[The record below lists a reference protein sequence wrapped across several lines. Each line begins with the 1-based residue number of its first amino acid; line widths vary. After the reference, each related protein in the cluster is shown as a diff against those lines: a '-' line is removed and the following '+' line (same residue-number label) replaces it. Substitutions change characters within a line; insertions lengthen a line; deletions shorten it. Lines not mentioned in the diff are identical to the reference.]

1 MVIHSPAADD
11 SHMTQA
17 HKSSPSASYV
27 YPVKSLL
34 AGHIQ
39 PAGEYQTSK
48 YNQSFDNASGV
59 QLPHDK
65 TSLAKACSRVSTHQS
80 PLPNDSHSMIRSSKS
95 DRDIHNYPDKSQ
107 HPTHH
112 RESVTVMSGNTDRNI
127 SHRSSNQ
134 SCSPNYSVGEPD
146 LRHSFSHYSKNNFV
160 SASYLTQ
167 SLPNNESHSHPE
179 AIVPSD
185 SGFAEFS
192 AERSSPLN
200 PTDFVYLP
208 PSNTPL
214 SPDASSNDDPS
225 AAAGLPLLS
234 SVLSTSREV
243 SAPSSPPSSPS
254 FSGSTNLDGC
264 DIASETEEHVSFR
277 FEHREDGDGN
287 HVIVGREGV
296 LKKCED
302 EPICTP
308 GSVQAFGVLIAVQ
321 EVEDTL
327 VVRQA
332 SENSTELLGL
342 PPRYL
347 FSLSCFTDTLPGS
360 QANLLW
366 ENIPDAGDSKDDD
379 DGGPQVFLLSGWGAP
394 GTEFSG
400 DRRSWTCWCVIHRP
414 TLTNDSSSPT
424 DDMLIMEFELERDLF
439 NPLYPPLRAEGSPLL
454 SGQSRILAAGSAADF
469 GPDRQ
474 ISIED
479 TLLPDPSENGLKGD
493 DTWLPTPDDV
503 RESTTVYSKSISALE
518 RLRKMTFVP
527 ASSAGRTRRS
537 QHRHG
542 VMGSNHLNFGM
553 MDMFAVLSQINEQL
567 GAVDSLELFLK
578 VVVGVIKDLTQ
589 FHRVMV
595 YQFDESWNGQV
606 VAELVDWTQT
616 RDLYKGLHFPAS
628 DIPAQAR
635 ALYTINK
642 VRILYNRSQN
652 TARLVVKSKEDL
664 EVPLN
669 MSHCYLRA
677 MSPIHIKYLANMG
690 VRASMSITG
699 YIVCNTDDL
708 LGLFDADSGI
718 LVIGGGAR
726 IIGASHHGQEIL
738 IMAEYLRLKKFN
750 TIQVSQTVSQDFP
763 DLKLTTGLQVIAGLL
778 LVPLSNQGTDFIAF
792 LRRGQPREVR
802 WAGKPYKEGHEHEH
816 SLEPRKSF
824 KTWSE
829 IVAGQSRAWTD
840 EQLETAG
847 VLALVYGK
855 FIEVWRQKESALQ
868 TTKLTEILLYLEM
881 ALDGPLDSDARENLS
896 RSHAASK
903 SLLFTIND
911 LLVCFLAFLVW
922 LQFIFHKDLTRLE
935 SGRQTSFHEPFDLRN
950 TIDKATRLYRKEAE
964 RRNIQFRLELEK
976 SPGTVVGDATKIQT
990 VVQNLTANAL
1000 KYTTEG
1006 TITVSCAVFGE
1017 PEGTRPPNQTVVDIA
1032 VADTGSGMPAQKLER
1047 IFRDLEKVDTLES
1060 KASGNAGLG
1069 LGLAVVARIT
1079 EQLDGQLRVD
1089 SQVGVGSRFSFLVS
1103 LALSSDPISSP
1114 LPLSSVGSG
1123 NYPHPRFIHPRRRS
1137 SGKSDDLDSFV
1148 EALVGYGGSPPFPQK
1163 RIEAGEMLPI
1173 KAVKVDTFAAEV
1185 QTMTRR
1191 SQANLAILP
1200 FTKVTTA
1207 EHPYL
1212 RILIVE
1218 DNDVNRLILAKR
1230 LTLDH
1235 HTVVNTTNGQEALDR
1250 IQSDREFDVVL
1261 MDLQMPILNG
1271 FEATQK
1277 IRELERTSRLLTR
1290 PAHQLNGRIPIFA
1303 VSASLAE
1310 KQHDELVQIGVDGWI
1325 LKPID
1330 FRRLAVIMKGVTDAD
1345 QRARDI
1351 YRIGCNW
1358 EEGGWL
1364 KK

>member
-1 MVIHSPAADD
+1 
-11 SHMTQA
+11 
-17 HKSSPSASYV
+17 
-27 YPVKSLL
+27 
-34 AGHIQ
+34 
-39 PAGEYQTSK
+39 
-48 YNQSFDNASGV
+48 
-59 QLPHDK
+59 
-65 TSLAKACSRVSTHQS
+65 
-80 PLPNDSHSMIRSSKS
+80 MIRSSKS

-112 RESVTVMSGNTDRNI
+112 RE
-127 SHRSSNQ
+127 SSNQ

-192 AERSSPLN
+192 AERSSSLN

-424 DDMLIMEFELERDLF
+424 NDMLIMEFELERDLF
-439 NPLYPPLRAEGSPLL
+439 NPLYPPLRAEGSPLF

-690 VRASMSITG
+690 VRASMSISILAFG
-699 YIVCNTDDL
+699 SL
-708 LGLFDADSGI
+708 WGLITCHSYGP
-718 LVIGGGAR
+718 
-726 IIGASHHGQEIL
+726 HGMRVSFPVRQ
-738 IMAEYLRLKKFN
+738 MLRLL
-750 TIQVSQTVSQDFP
+750 SQS
-763 DLKLTTGLQVIAGLL
+763 I
-778 LVPLSNQGTDFIAF
+778 S
-792 LRRGQPREVR
+792 
-802 WAGKPYKEGHEHEH
+802 
-816 SLEPRKSF
+816 
-824 KTWSE
+824 
-829 IVAGQSRAWTD
+829 
-840 EQLETAG
+840 
-847 VLALVYGK
+847 
-855 FIEVWRQKESALQ
+855 
-868 TTKLTEILLYLEM
+868 
-881 ALDGPLDSDARENLS
+881 
-896 RSHAASK
+896 
-903 SLLFTIND
+903 
-911 LLVCFLAFLVW
+911 
-922 LQFIFHKDLTRLE
+922 
-935 SGRQTSFHEPFDLRN
+935 
-950 TIDKATRLYRKEAE
+950 
-964 RRNIQFRLELEK
+964 RNIE
-976 SPGTVVGDATKIQT
+976 
-990 VVQNLTANAL
+990 
-1000 KYTTEG
+1000 
-1006 TITVSCAVFGE
+1006 
-1017 PEGTRPPNQTVVDIA
+1017 
-1032 VADTGSGMPAQKLER
+1032 
-1047 IFRDLEKVDTLES
+1047 
-1060 KASGNAGLG
+1060 
-1069 LGLAVVARIT
+1069 
-1079 EQLDGQLRVD
+1079 
-1089 SQVGVGSRFSFLVS
+1089 
-1103 LALSSDPISSP
+1103 
-1114 LPLSSVGSG
+1114 
-1123 NYPHPRFIHPRRRS
+1123 
-1137 SGKSDDLDSFV
+1137 
-1148 EALVGYGGSPPFPQK
+1148 
-1163 RIEAGEMLPI
+1163 
-1173 KAVKVDTFAAEV
+1173 
-1185 QTMTRR
+1185 
-1191 SQANLAILP
+1191 
-1200 FTKVTTA
+1200 
-1207 EHPYL
+1207 
-1212 RILIVE
+1212 
-1218 DNDVNRLILAKR
+1218 
-1230 LTLDH
+1230 
-1235 HTVVNTTNGQEALDR
+1235 
-1250 IQSDREFDVVL
+1250 
-1261 MDLQMPILNG
+1261 
-1271 FEATQK
+1271 
-1277 IRELERTSRLLTR
+1277 
-1290 PAHQLNGRIPIFA
+1290 
-1303 VSASLAE
+1303 
-1310 KQHDELVQIGVDGWI
+1310 
-1325 LKPID
+1325 
-1330 FRRLAVIMKGVTDAD
+1330 
-1345 QRARDI
+1345 
-1351 YRIGCNW
+1351 
-1358 EEGGWL
+1358 
-1364 KK
+1364 